1 MDKLEKD
8 VLVVDR
14 NTLFDAEKDKFQG
27 FKPHSTIDF
36 QSRIMNGFKYIK
48 RKIAEQ
54 DESHKQPI
62 GYALIMNPK
71 TKKVYIYKRAMAGKN
86 YTEKRLQNKWS
97 MGIGGHIDRE
107 EEKESNPIHSSL
119 LRELSEEVKIGQF
132 QTKVLGY
139 INDDEDS
146 VGRVHFGVVYLILT
160 ESEVFP
166 GDKESVFGEMKSIEE
181 IKQIISA
188 EDAVLENWSVI
199 ALDYLENNLSKI
211 I

>member
-27 FKPHSTIDF
+27 FKPHTSTDF
-36 QSRIMNGFKYIK
+36 QSRIINGFKYIK
-48 RKIAEQ
+48 RRVAEQ

-71 TKKVYIYKRAMAGKN
+71 TKKIYIYKRAMAGQN

-107 EEKESNPIHSSL
+107 EEKETNPIHSSL

-146 VGRVHFGVVYLILT
+146 DGRVHFGVVYLVLT
-160 ESEVFP
+160 ESDAIP
-166 GDKESVFGEMKSIEE
+166 GDAESVFGEMKSIEE
-181 IKQIISA
+181 IKQIVSA
-188 EDAVLENWSVI
+188 EDATLENWSVI
-199 ALDYLENNLSKI
+199 ALDYLEKNLSQLS
-211 I
+211 

>member
-27 FKPHSTIDF
+27 FKPHTSTDF
-36 QSRIMNGFKYIK
+36 QSRIVNGFKYIK
-48 RKIAEQ
+48 RRVAEQ

-71 TKKVYIYKRAMAGKN
+71 TKKIYIYKRAMAGKN

-107 EEKESNPIHSSL
+107 EEKEANPIHSSL

-146 VGRVHFGVVYLILT
+146 VGRVHFGVVYLVLT
-160 ESEVFP
+160 ESDAVP
-166 GDKESVFGEMKSIEE
+166 GDAESVFGEMKSIEE
-181 IKQIISA
+181 IKQIVSA
-188 EDAVLENWSVI
+188 KDATLENWSVI
-199 ALDYLENNLSKI
+199 ALDFLEKNLSELV
-211 I
+211 